1 MMGARPGEESGNG
14 AQTRQEQGQG
24 AWEIFA
30 LKKKK
35 KLFSEIPGNIQKI
48 LSDSLGRTRKSV
60 NSRKLVKR
68 SLFSLERK

>member
-30 LKKKK
+30 LKKKNQK
-35 KLFSEIPGNIQKI
+35 KISEIPGNIQKI
-48 LSDSLGRTRKSV
+48 LSDSLGR
-60 NSRKLVKR
+60 NGNM
-68 SLFSLERK
+68 

>member
-35 KLFSEIPGNIQKI
+35 KKKKKKLFSEIPGNIQKI
-48 LSDSLGRTRKSV
+48 LSDSLGRSG
-60 NSRKLVKR
+60 NM
-68 SLFSLERK
+68 